1 MKTSTFNDYQAAEL
15 LFLRHQVA
23 ELKDTIEFL
32 KLDNRELTK
41 AYYKIL
47 RRSTND
53 YNDKK
58 EGWSLQP
65 PTGVYW

>member
-1 MKTSTFNDYQAAEL
+1 MKTSTFNDHQAAEL

-23 ELKDTIEFL
+23 ELKDTIELL

-47 RRSTND
+47 KRSSND

-58 EGWSLQP
+58 EG
-65 PTGVYW
+65 